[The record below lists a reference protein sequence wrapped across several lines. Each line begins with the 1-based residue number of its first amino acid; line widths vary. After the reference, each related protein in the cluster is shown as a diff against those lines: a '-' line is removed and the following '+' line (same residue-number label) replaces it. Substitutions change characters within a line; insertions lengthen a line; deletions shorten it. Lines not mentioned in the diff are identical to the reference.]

1 MSIQF
6 LSPIR
11 HRKMRAVSKT
21 MLSLLSVSAAALIL
35 SGCRGGNAESP
46 SGAAKTGDT
55 KVVEASAIMV
65 TTAPVVLKDI
75 DKTVDI
81 TGNLVAFQDVVV
93 GSKMPGK
100 IALVNFREGDSV
112 SAGQVVAQ
120 IDDADFRAQVAQ
132 AQANLLAARV
142 REDQARAQ
150 LRQAEISVEQ
160 SRTALRQAE
169 TNLEW
174 TRKTTSTAVAVAR
187 ANLQTAQE
195 RLNVIRTGARQ
206 QERQQ
211 AEQAVRAARANLNR
225 ARADLTRFR
234 QLFKEQAI
242 SASQL
247 DQAEA
252 AAESA
257 EANYNSAQEALS
269 LIQEGARKED
279 IRTAELAVQQ
289 AQEGLAKAEADLDMV
304 RLRENDV
311 RNARSAVSLAL
322 NGVDTARAGIAQAQA
337 GVQQAK
343 AALQIAQEALNNT
356 RIVSPITGYVAQRMA
371 EPGQQIGGGGV
382 VMRIVAPNTIYF
394 QATISESQF
403 ALVRPGQRASI
414 TVDAFP
420 GIKFNGT
427 VTSILPVASNAARN
441 FTVRVDFKVADRR
454 LRPQMFA
461 RGSILIDTHKNAVL
475 VPKDAVLYDPVNN
488 RTRVFVAKGDNQ
500 AEERQVSIGY
510 SNTQYV
516 EILSGIRENEKV
528 IVVGQN
534 GLQNGDKIKVQ

>member
-1 MSIQF
+1 VYQTLMIV
-6 LSPIR
+6 P
-11 HRKMRAVSKT
+11 
-21 MLSLLSVSAAALIL
+21 AAALML
-35 SGCRGGNAESP
+35 AGCRGGNEQNP
-46 SGAAKTGDT
+46 AAASNPGDA

-65 TTAPVVLKDI
+65 TTAPVILKDI

-93 GSKMPGK
+93 GSKMPGR
-100 IALVNFREGDSV
+100 IAFVNFREGDSV
-112 SAGQVVAQ
+112 AAGQVVAQ
-120 IDDADFRAQVAQ
+120 IDDTDFRAQVTQ
-132 AQANLLAARV
+132 AQANLLSARV

-174 TRKTTSTAVAVAR
+174 TRKTTGTAVAVAKS
-187 ANLQTAQE
+187 NLQTAQE
-195 RLNVIRTGARQ
+195 RLKVVRTGARE

-225 ARADLTRFR
+225 ARADLTRYK

-252 AAESA
+252 TAESA
-257 EANYNSAQEALS
+257 EANYNSAQQALS

-289 AQEGLAKAEADLDMV
+289 AQEGLSRAEADLDMV

-322 NGVDTARAGIAQAQA
+322 NGVETAKAGIAQAQA

-343 AALQIAQEALNNT
+343 AALQIAQESLNNT
-356 RIVSPITGYVAQRMA
+356 RIISPMYGYVAQRMA
-371 EPGQQIGGGGV
+371 EPGQQIGGGGM
-382 VMRIVAPNTIYF
+382 VMRIVAPNSIYF
-394 QATISESQF
+394 QATISESEFSQ
-403 ALVRPGQRASI
+403 VRPGQSTSI
-414 TVDAFP
+414 SVDAFP
-420 GIKFNGT
+420 GTKFNGT
-427 VTSILPVASNAARN
+427 VTSILPVASNAARS

-461 RGSILIDTHKNAVL
+461 RGSILIDTHRGAVL
-475 VPKDAVLYDPVNN
+475 VPKDAVLFDPVNN
-488 RTRVFVAKGDNQ
+488 RTRVFVAKGGNL
-500 AEERQVSIGY
+500 AEERQVSVGY
-510 SNTQYV
+510 SNPQYV
-516 EILSGIRENEKV
+516 EILSGVQESEKV

-534 GLQNGDKIKVQ
+534 GLQNGDRIKVQ